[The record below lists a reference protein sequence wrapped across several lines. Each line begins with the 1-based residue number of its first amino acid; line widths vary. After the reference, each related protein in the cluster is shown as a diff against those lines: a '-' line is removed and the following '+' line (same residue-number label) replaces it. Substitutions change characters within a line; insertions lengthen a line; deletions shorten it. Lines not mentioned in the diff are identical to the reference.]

1 MPQCKARLVL
11 LPLWLTCE
19 CYYQDNEALVHK
31 NLAEFPLPLSVD
43 WHSMQGS
50 SGICSSLRYQRSL
63 LLAAGF
69 SIIIIV
75 KYAFIFRQMMP
86 GRIKLLTDITHNR
99 KWHVM
104 GCVCSA
110 PMGVGTATYIYLD
123 KVFRMG
129 IWNGGNLV
137 RTDLC
142 LCQFLDTYIFNRLHF
157 ATERCCILN
166 HCAEL
171 YYICASSVK
180 KQNALGSLIECSSAR
195 GVTGFWG
202 FLFVCFFFPF
212 FVNWAAHLILQK
224 GDLQFFF

>member
-1 MPQCKARLVL
+1 M
-11 LPLWLTCE
+11 
-19 CYYQDNEALVHK
+19 LVHK
-31 NLAEFPLPLSVD
+31 NLAEFPLPPL
-43 WHSMQGS
+43 GS
-50 SGICSSLRYQRSL
+50 SGICSSLHYQRAL
-63 LLAAGF
+63 LLLINFCEQLWDSSAVF

-86 GRIKLLTDITHNR
+86 VRIKLLTDITYNR

-129 IWNGGNLV
+129 VWNGGNLV

-142 LCQFLDTYIFNRLHF
+142 LSQFLDTYIFNRLHF

-166 HCAEL
+166 HCTEL

-180 KQNALGSLIECSSAR
+180 NNTECTWLPNRVFQRQRSDWLLGI
-195 GVTGFWG
+195 
-202 FLFVCFFFPF
+202 FVCPLPPPF
-212 FVNWAAHLILQK
+212 FC
-224 GDLQFFF
+224 